1 MFSTLRAGTASPT
14 LRLCIVTLLGA
25 ACAPVA
31 AGPSGGHIVAGS
43 GAIGGGGSA
52 TVIQQNSSRLAI
64 DWNAFSTR
72 PGESV
77 TFNQPGAN
85 AIALNRVVGP
95 RPSLL
100 LGKLNAN
107 GQVFI
112 VNPNGV
118 IFGPG
123 AQVNV
128 GGLLASTLGLS
139 TQDFMSGHYA
149 FAANGQ
155 RDRWEHHHHRH
166 GDDGNGAPVVN
177 LGTLT
182 SAPGG
187 YVTLVGARVINAGTI
202 TTPEGVTALAA
213 GSRVAVTLGDHSLI
227 GLSVDQ
233 GTLHALA
240 ANHGLIQADGGQAW
254 LTARAEDA
262 LFGSVVNNTGVIQ
275 ARSAVNEN
283 GVIRLVA
290 EGGVARVGG
299 TLDASAPGGGNGGLV
314 ETAGTVIRVADD
326 ARITTAAASGQ
337 TGTWRIDSGPTARVG
352 PDSGSAFDSR
362 SDTTAAASGQTGTR
376 RTDSGSTA
384 RVGPDGGSA
393 FDSRSDTTAAAS
405 GQTGTRRIEGGFT
418 ARVGPNRGSA
428 FESPSDTIGSTT
440 LARALESSNV
450 TINAGDVVLINGPV
464 AWSGANTLS
473 LAAPRGIALD
483 AAIAAPLGTLAMS
496 TGGVTTQQAA
506 VTVAGLALQGATGT
520 YMLTNASNRIG
531 TLAADAGAL
540 SVTSATPMTV
550 GSVAG
555 LTGVS
560 ASGAVT
566 LAAPSLTLAAPIS
579 SRAPGTAI
587 TLASASFDNRAGA
600 QALSTPNGRWI
611 VYSDS
616 PDADRFGGL
625 QSGNL
630 ALWGDAYDASTGR
643 PDPRAASSTGNRFA
657 FGALQQVTLT
667 AVNLDVPFDTPRTL
681 GPNDVTI
688 ALRYDGTNYG
698 QAFAD
703 SPTVHEPFIFT
714 VTSTGATPGAASGEY
729 AITVTTAGGPTGY
742 RITTQ
747 GGTLRIAAGPPPEP
761 PPQPPP
767 PQAPPS
773 TPDQPPDEPAIAT
786 AATLPGILDSVR
798 TDAAN
803 PAPLSDATPGL
814 EPQSAPLVQ
823 QRSDS
828 SSDGSRLPDDAWPGH
843 VCRM

>member
-1 MFSTLRAGTASPT
+1 MFSTLLAGTASPT
-14 LRLCIVTLLGA
+14 LRFCIATLLGA

-31 AGPSGGHIVAGS
+31 AGPSGGRIVAGS

-52 TVIQQNSSRLAI
+52 TVIQQDSSRLAI

-100 LGKLNAN
+100 FGKLNAN

-149 FAANGQ
+149 FAASGQ
-155 RDRWEHHHHRH
+155 RHGWEHWHHRH
-166 GDDGNGAPVVN
+166 GDDGDGAPVVN

-187 YVTLVGARVINAGTI
+187 YVALVGARVINAGTI
-202 TTPEGVTALAA
+202 TTPEGVTTLAA

-262 LFGSVVNNTGVIQ
+262 LFGSVVNNSGVIQ

-299 TLDASAPGGGNGGLV
+299 TLDASAPGGGDGGLV
-314 ETAGTVIRVADD
+314 ETAGTQVRVADD
-326 ARITTAAASGQ
+326 AHITTAAASGQ
-337 TGTWRIDSGPTARVG
+337 TGTWRIDSGL
-352 PDSGSAFDSR
+352 S
-362 SDTTAAASGQTGTR
+362 
-376 RTDSGSTA
+376 A

-393 FDSRSDTTAAAS
+393 FA
-405 GQTGTRRIEGGFT
+405 RRFET
-418 ARVGPNRGSA
+418 MQGS
-428 FESPSDTIGSTT
+428 T
-440 LARALESSNV
+440 LARALESNNV
-450 TINAGDVVLINGPV
+450 SINAGGGVLIDGPV
-464 AWSGANTLS
+464 AWSGSNTLS

-483 AAIAAPLGTLAMS
+483 AAMTAPQGTLAMS
-496 TGGVTTQQAA
+496 TAGVATQRAA
-506 VTVAGLALQGATGT
+506 IAVAGLALQGATGAYT
-520 YMLTNASNRIG
+520 FTNASNNIG
-531 TLAADAGAL
+531 TLAANANAL
-540 SVTSATPMTV
+540 SVTSATPLTV

-555 LTGVS
+555 LSGVA

-566 LAAPSLTLAAPIS
+566 LAAPSLTLAAPVS

-630 ALWGDAYDASTGR
+630 ALWGDAYDAGAGH
-643 PDPRAASSTGNRFA
+643 PDPRAASSAGNRFA
-657 FGALQQVTLT
+657 FDALQQVTLT

-698 QAFAD
+698 HAFVD
-703 SPTVHEPFIFT
+703 SPTVHEPFVFT
-714 VTSTGATPGAASGEY
+714 VTSTGAAPGAASGEY

-767 PQAPPS
+767 PQPPPS

>member
-1 MFSTLRAGTASPT
+1 MFSTLLAGTASLT
-14 LRLCIVTLLGA
+14 LRFCIATLLGA
-25 ACAPVA
+25 ACAPVD
-31 AGPSGGHIVAGS
+31 AGPSGGRIVAGS

-52 TVIQQNSSRLAI
+52 TVIQQDSSRLAI

-100 LGKLNAN
+100 FGKLNAN

-149 FAANGQ
+149 FAVSGQ
-155 RDRWEHHHHRH
+155 RHGWEHWHHRH
-166 GDDGNGAPVVN
+166 GDDGDGAPVVN

-187 YVTLVGARVINAGTI
+187 YVALVGARVINAGTI

-262 LFGSVVNNTGVIQ
+262 LFGSVVNNSGVIQ

-299 TLDASAPGGGNGGLV
+299 TLDASAPGGGNGGSIQ
-314 ETAGTVIRVADD
+314 TAGTQVRVADD
-326 ARITTAAASGQ
+326 AHITTASASGQ
-337 TGTWRIDSGPTARVG
+337 TGTWRIDSGL
-352 PDSGSAFDSR
+352 S
-362 SDTTAAASGQTGTR
+362 
-376 RTDSGSTA
+376 
-384 RVGPDGGSA
+384 
-393 FDSRSDTTAAAS
+393 
-405 GQTGTRRIEGGFT
+405 
-418 ARVGPNRGSA
+418 ARVGPNGGSA
-428 FESPSDTIGSTT
+428 FARRFETMQGST
-440 LARALESSNV
+440 LARALESNNV
-450 TINAGDVVLINGPV
+450 SIDADGGVLIDGPV

-473 LAAPRGIALD
+473 LAAPRGITLD
-483 AAIAAPLGTLAMS
+483 AAITAPQGTLAMS
-496 TGGVTTQQAA
+496 TAGVAA
-506 VTVAGLALQGATGT
+506 QRAAIAVDGLALQGATGAYT
-520 YMLTNASNRIG
+520 FTNASNHIG
-531 TLAADAGAL
+531 TLTANANTL

-555 LTGVS
+555 LTGVA

-566 LAAPSLTLAAPIS
+566 LAAPSLTLAAPVS

-630 ALWGDAYDASTGR
+630 ALWGDAYDAGAGHS
-643 PDPRAASSTGNRFA
+643 DPRAASSAGNRFA
-657 FGALQQVTLT
+657 FDALQQVTLT

-698 QAFAD
+698 HAFAD
-703 SPTVHEPFIFT
+703 SPTVHEPFVFT
-714 VTSTGATPGAASGEY
+714 VTSTGAAPGAASGEY

-761 PPQPPP
+761 PPP
-767 PQAPPS
+767 PQPPPS

-803 PAPLSDATPGL
+803 PTPLSDATPGL